1 MAKFTVAKIKEQ
13 TKKIQETIQREKR
26 YYREQNFTEVTPGD
40 FAKKLNSAIRLYSRS
55 ATLTGSKDA

>member
-1 MAKFTVAKIKEQ
+1 MAKFTAAKIKEQ